1 MHRYFLEVAYK
12 GTQYSGFQIQQNA
25 NSIQAEVEKALYIF
39 LKEKIELTG
48 SSRTDAGVHALQN
61 YFHFDVEKIL
71 NQKIVYNLNAILPPA
86 IVVKSIKEVKENSHC
101 RFDATARLYQYFITQ
116 QKNPFLLE
124 TAWHFPFKIEVEK
137 LHTCALLILQHQQFE
152 AFCKTGTQVN
162 KYNCHI
168 QQSFWKFD
176 EEKSC
181 WIYTVKANRF
191 LRGMVKALVS
201 TMLLVARN
209 KIGIAEF
216 EELLKNTSNKKADF
230 TAPSHGLFLCEVK
243 MDESLFINT
252 VL

>member
-1 MHRYFLEVAYK
+1 MHRYFLEVAYHGNK
-12 GTQYSGFQIQQNA
+12 YSGFQIQENA
-25 NSIQAEVEKALYIF
+25 NSIQAEVEKALFIF

-61 YFHFDVEKIL
+61 YFHFDFDKIL
-71 NQKIVYNLNAILPPA
+71 HPKIVYNINAILPYD
-86 IVVKSIKEVKENSHC
+86 IVVKSIREVKEKAHC

-137 LHTCALLILQHQQFE
+137 LHTCALLILLHQQFE

-162 KYNCHI
+162 NYNCHI
-168 QQSFWKFD
+168 QQSFWKFN
-176 EEKSC
+176 EEKKC
-181 WIYTVKANRF
+181 WAYTVKANRF

-209 KIGIAEF
+209 KISITEF
-216 EELLKNTSNKKADF
+216 EALLKTTSQKKADF
-230 TAPSHGLFLCEVK
+230 SAPSHGLFLCEVN
-243 MDESLFINT
+243 MDECLFIDIQ
-252 VL
+252 